1 MKEGDVILAQI
12 PQADRQAKIRPAII
26 LRELPFYRDFLVC
39 GLSTQLHQQ
48 IVDFDEIIS
57 SDDDDFISSGLIAI
71 SVIRLG
77 FLGVVSSNVIAGTL
91 GSISVERHKHLLQ
104 KLSDYLTDS
113 K

>member
-1 MKEGDVILAQI
+1 MKESDVILAPV
-12 PQADRQAKIRPAII
+12 PQADRQVKIRPAII

-57 SDDDDFISSGLIAI
+57 PDDDDFISSGLISI

-77 FLGVVSSNVIAGTL
+77 FLGVVSDNIIAGTL
-91 GSISVERHKHLLQ
+91 GSISVERHKRLLQ
-104 KLSDYLTDS
+104 RLCDYLMDS
-113 K
+113 E